1 MKKLREN
8 RNEYRGINQD
18 AQKNLSKVNEGDYYR
33 GTVKVLRKSVP
44 GPVIFSLTDG
54 NKAIDGVIKTSDYD
68 VDDVLDVEGYVSIRA
83 GQMQLE
89 INRIKKVS
97 VDFDEI
103 IDKISEP
110 KRTEFSI
117 NSERYEKMKPVFLKI
132 AKRIRKAV
140 FDSQPIIIRHHN
152 DSDGITAGLSIEK
165 ACTALIEKTG
175 LNPDYNLYRN
185 PSKAPF
191 YETTDVFRDMVL
203 SERIISHGQK
213 KPLILVLDNGSTPE
227 DAFAF
232 KLLKSLNYECIV
244 IDHHN
249 PVVINNGKS
258 SVCEY
263 LSMHLNPYLF
273 GLDSQ
278 TSAGMLCYELARFIS
293 EEFENKPMPA
303 VAAISD
309 RCVIQ
314 ETEDYIKESG
324 KSREELGNI
333 GVAIDFMAYNLRFD
347 SGEGVI
353 DELYDNLILVEL
365 INEKVRKGV
374 ETQLQSTLPYLRT
387 IEINGIAFSYID
399 LEKYTLRFTYPTP
412 GKILGLIH
420 DTVAK
425 DRENAVLTIGYLSD
439 MIIIRAT
446 KPVFPVSEIISVLRK
461 KLPQAN
467 VDGGGHEQA
476 GTIKFVPAHLEA
488 IIELIKEELR
498 KISLTE
504 Q

>member
-1 MKKLREN
+1 MREN
-8 RNEYRGINQD
+8 RNEYRCIHQE
-18 AQKNLSKVNEGDYYR
+18 AKNDLSLVKEGDYYQ
-33 GTVKVLRKSVP
+33 GTVKVLRKAMP

-68 VDDVLDVEGYVSIRA
+68 VDDILDVEGYVSIRA
-83 GQMQLE
+83 NQMQLE
-89 INRIKKVS
+89 IVKIKKSS
-97 VDFDEI
+97 VEFYKI
-103 IDKISEP
+103 IEKISEP
-110 KRTEFSI
+110 KRTTFSI
-117 NSERYEKMKPVFLKI
+117 ESERYEKMKPVFLNI
-132 AKRIRKAV
+132 AKRIRKAI
-140 FDSQPIIIRHHN
+140 FDSQPILIRHHN

-165 ACTALIEKTG
+165 ACVDLIKKTG
-175 LNPDYNLYRN
+175 LNPDYNIYRS

-203 SERIISHGQK
+203 SQRIKSHGQK
-213 KPLILVLDNGSTPE
+213 LPLILVLDNGSTPE

-249 PVVINNGKS
+249 PVIFNKGKS

-273 GLDSQ
+273 GFDSQ
-278 TSAGMLCYELARFIS
+278 TSAGMLSYELARFIN
-293 EEFENKPMPA
+293 EEFENKSMPA

-309 RCVIQ
+309 RCNIK
-314 ETEDYIKESG
+314 ETEDYIAACSKSKEILG
-324 KSREELGNI
+324 KI
-333 GVAIDFMAYNLRFD
+333 GVAIDFMAYNLKFD
-347 SGEGVI
+347 GGEGVI
-353 DELYDNLILVEL
+353 DELYNNSKLVEL
-365 INEKVRKGV
+365 INEQVRKGV
-374 ETQLQSTLPYLRT
+374 ETQLQSALPYLRT
-387 IEINGIAFSYID
+387 IEINGITFSYID

-412 GKILGLIH
+412 GKVLGLIH

-446 KPVFPVSEIISVLRK
+446 KPVFPVSKIISILRQK
-461 KLPQAN
+461 IPQAN

-476 GTIKFVPAHLEA
+476 GTIKF
-488 IIELIKEELR
+488 
-498 KISLTE
+498 
-504 Q
+504 

>member
-1 MKKLREN
+1 MREFN
-8 RNEYRGINQD
+8 SKPKEHSEEVTD
-18 AQKNLSKVNEGDYYR
+18 LSKAKEGDYYK
-33 GTVKVLRKSVP
+33 GTVKVLRKAMP
-44 GPVIFSLTDG
+44 GPVIFILSDG
-54 NKAIDGVIKTSDYD
+54 NKAIEGVIKASDFD
-68 VDDVLDVEGYVSIRA
+68 VDDILDVEGFVSIRA
-83 GQMQLE
+83 GKMQLE
-89 INRIKKVS
+89 IIKIKRS
-97 VDFDEI
+97 QIDFEKI
-103 IDKISEP
+103 IDLISEP
-110 KRTEFSI
+110 KRTIFSI
-117 NSERYEKMKPVFLKI
+117 ASQRYERMKPVFIKI

-140 FDSQPIIIRHHN
+140 FGGQPILIRHHN

-165 ACTALIEKTG
+165 ACIALIEKIG
-175 LNPDYNLYRN
+175 LNSDYNLYRS

-191 YETTDVFRDMVL
+191 YETADVFRDMVL
-203 SERIISHGQK
+203 SERIKSHGQK
-213 KPLILVLDNGSTPE
+213 KPLIIVLDNGSTPE
-227 DAFAF
+227 DVFAF
-232 KLLKSLNYECIV
+232 KLLKSMDYECIV

-249 PVVINNGKS
+249 PVIINNGKS

-273 GLDSQ
+273 GFDSQ
-278 TSAGMLCYELARFIS
+278 TSAGMLGYELARFIN
-293 EEFENKPMPA
+293 EDFENKSMPA

-314 ETEDYIKESG
+314 ETTDYINNSK
-324 KSREELGNI
+324 KPREELGKI
-333 GVAIDFMAYNLRFD
+333 GVAIDFMAYNLKFD

-353 DELYDNLILVEL
+353 DELYNNAKLVDL
-365 INEKVRKGV
+365 INEQVRKGV

-387 IEINGIAFSYID
+387 MEINGITFSYID

-412 GKILGLIH
+412 GKVLGLIH

-446 KPVFPVSEIISVLRK
+446 KPVFPVSKIISVLRQ

-488 IIELIKEELR
+488 IIEIIKDELR
-498 KISLTE
+498 KISLAE

>member
-1 MKKLREN
+1 MREF
-8 RNEYRGINQD
+8 RNKSRARALAVSD
-18 AQKNLSKVNEGDYYR
+18 LSSVKEGDYYR
-33 GTVKVLRKSVP
+33 GIVKVLRKSVP
-44 GPVIFSLTDG
+44 GPVIFSLSDG

-68 VDDVLDVEGYVSIRA
+68 ADDVLEVEGYVSLRA

-89 INRIKKVS
+89 IVLIKKS
-97 VDFDEI
+97 DADFGKI

-110 KRTEFSI
+110 KRTTFSI
-117 NSERYEKMKPVFLKI
+117 KSERYEKMKPVFLKI

-140 FDSQPIIIRHHN
+140 FDSQPILIRHHN
-152 DSDGITAGLSIEK
+152 DSDGITAGISIEK
-165 ACTALIEKTG
+165 ACMALIEKTG
-175 LNPDYNLYRN
+175 LNPDYNLYRS

-191 YETTDVFRDMVL
+191 YETADVFRDMVH
-203 SERIISHGQK
+203 SERIKGHGQK
-213 KPLILVLDNGSTPE
+213 TPLIIVMDNGSTPE

-232 KLLKSLNYECIV
+232 KLLKSMGYECIV

-258 SVCEY
+258 SVCDY

-278 TSAGMLCYELARFIS
+278 TSAGMLGYELARFVN
-293 EEFENKPMPA
+293 EDFENKAMPA

-324 KSREELGNI
+324 QSRESLGKI
-333 GVAIDFMAYNLRFD
+333 GVAIDFMAYNLKFD
-347 SGEGVI
+347 AGEGVI
-353 DELYDNLILVEL
+353 EELYHNPKIVEL
-365 INEKVRKGV
+365 INEQVRKGV

-387 IEINGIAFSYID
+387 IEINNVTFSYID

-412 GKILGLIH
+412 GKVIGLIH
-420 DTVAK
+420 DSVAK
-425 DRENAVLTIGYLSD
+425 ERENAVLTIGYLSD

-446 KPVFPVSEIISVLRK
+446 KPVFPVSKIISTLK
-461 KLPQAN
+461 QKLPQAN
-467 VDGGGHEQA
+467 VEGGGHEQA
-476 GTIKFVPAHLEA
+476 GSIKFVPAHLEA
-488 IIELIKEELR
+488 IIELIKEEL
-498 KISLTE
+498 KTISSIE
-504 Q
+504 E